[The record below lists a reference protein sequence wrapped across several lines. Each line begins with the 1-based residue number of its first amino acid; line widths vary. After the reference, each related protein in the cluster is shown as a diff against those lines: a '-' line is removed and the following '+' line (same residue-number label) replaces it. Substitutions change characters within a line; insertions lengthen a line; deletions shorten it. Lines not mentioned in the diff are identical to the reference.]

1 MNEER
6 EITREELY
14 KLVWSKSL
22 VLAAQELGISDV
34 RLAKICKRLDV
45 PRPYR
50 GYWARLESGHKPRI
64 PPLPAAKKD
73 TPESAFVSP
82 NFKRQPL
89 PDDEARTLTETE
101 SIPANQIVVA
111 DDLRS
116 AHPLVRETRKRLE
129 RKWVDPY
136 GRIYPGWSP
145 NESQRQIIDI
155 NVYQGTVHRAFRIM
169 DALIKAIET
178 RGGQI
183 EIKDR
188 KTYCYLNEAKV
199 QFSLWEKM
207 TRTEREVSEK
217 ERRES
222 YSSDRW
228 IFTPTGKLTLRIDE
242 HYVGRSSWRDK
253 PTKPLEK
260 QLNDVMV
267 GLITAS
273 KIIHER
279 DLEWE
284 RKRQREL
291 EEQQRR
297 AELARLQQI
306 ERARREQLNRL
317 VDSWKRSLNLR
328 QFLAECKKALTD
340 GEGLQPQ
347 SSQARWLEW
356 ATAYADNLNPLT
368 NGRLNT
374 VINDWSQPSLESE
387 RLK

>member
-73 TPESAFVSP
+73 TPE
-82 NFKRQPL
+82 
-89 PDDEARTLTETE
+89 TE

-155 NVYQGTVHRAFRIM
+155 NVSQGTVHRAFRIM

-188 KTYCYLNEAKV
+188 KTYCRLNEA
-199 QFSLWEKM
+199 
-207 TRTEREVSEK
+207 
-217 ERRES
+217 
-222 YSSDRW
+222 
-228 IFTPTGKLTLRIDE
+228 
-242 HYVGRSSWRDK
+242 
-253 PTKPLEK
+253 
-260 QLNDVMV
+260 
-267 GLITAS
+267 
-273 KIIHER
+273 
-279 DLEWE
+279 
-284 RKRQREL
+284 
-291 EEQQRR
+291 
-297 AELARLQQI
+297 
-306 ERARREQLNRL
+306 
-317 VDSWKRSLNLR
+317 
-328 QFLAECKKALTD
+328 
-340 GEGLQPQ
+340 
-347 SSQARWLEW
+347 
-356 ATAYADNLNPLT
+356 
-368 NGRLNT
+368 
-374 VINDWSQPSLESE
+374 
-387 RLK
+387 